1 MPERKSG
8 SVNHYRTLRRAAEIQ
23 NFQKIHRNK
32 VKKKKK
38 NMRVTTTVKYFIK
51 KVHTQNKQINAICW

>member
-38 NMRVTTTVKYFIK
+38 NMRVTTVKYFIIK
-51 KVHTQNKQINAICW
+51 GHTQIKQINAICW